1 MATDHVVL
9 DGLAP
14 SGRAV
19 VALRTDRPD
28 VITIPS
34 SVKVGKGWAVK
45 AFTVPARSQSE
56 EVTVTIRANYAGV
69 TRETTLQ
76 VYAAY

>member
-1 MATDHVVL
+1 VATGHVVL

-14 SGRAV
+14 SGGAV

-34 SVKVGKGWAVK
+34 SVKVGKG
-45 AFTVPARSQSE
+45 
-56 EVTVTIRANYAGV
+56 
-69 TRETTLQ
+69 
-76 VYAAY
+76 